1 MILRLN
7 SALGR
12 NEQYQKNIVDGQG
25 FLETSGS
32 TLDSITSLVQQ
43 AQQIVVESK
52 DGPDTT
58 SLSALKNQVDEIISE
73 AVSQAN
79 AKFNGKFIFGGT
91 ETSTAPYVL
100 TENAG
105 PPPTTTV
112 AFQGNANTVHYATG
126 DGMTQQV
133 GVSGAEAFG
142 GTALFDVMIR
152 IRDSLASGNVP
163 SAADTATLDTL
174 AQTVTESGSKVG
186 SLIQG
191 LDNTTTHLTDQKTQ
205 LQNLLSSQKDTDVA
219 EATLNL
225 KQEETMLNAAL
236 NVGAQILPKSLM
248 DYLT

>member
-1 MILRLN
+1 
-7 SALGR
+7 
-12 NEQYQKNIVDGQG
+12 
-25 FLETSGS
+25 
-32 TLDSITSLVQQ
+32 
-43 AQQIVVESK
+43 
-52 DGPDTT
+52 
-58 SLSALKNQVDEIISE
+58 
-73 AVSQAN
+73 
-79 AKFNGKFIFGGT
+79 
-91 ETSTAPYVL
+91 
-100 TENAG
+100 
-105 PPPTTTV
+105 
-112 AFQGNANTVHYATG
+112 
-126 DGMTQQV
+126 MTQQV